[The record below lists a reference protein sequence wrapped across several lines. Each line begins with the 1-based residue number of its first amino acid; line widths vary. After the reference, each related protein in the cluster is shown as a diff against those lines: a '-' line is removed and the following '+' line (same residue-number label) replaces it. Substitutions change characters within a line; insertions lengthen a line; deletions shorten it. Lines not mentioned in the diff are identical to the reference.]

1 VEAWEVEH
9 IERPGRDKRRLE
21 RGQALV
27 EFAVLLS
34 FVFLLLAGAL
44 DLGSLLDN
52 QLAIVYATRQAA
64 RTGAEEDTNAGAD
77 CAVLGAVYAAT
88 QNLNLVTVTRIVI
101 YKADA
106 NGNPTSSE
114 QVYAGNPGCPSPPNT
129 PEAASP
135 ATWAPG
141 TRLDVPPNED
151 SLGIEIDYI
160 YNWQTAFIAAGSFQ
174 GTDRTVMKLNPVVGN
189 VGASGVV

>member
-1 VEAWEVEH
+1 MEAWEVEGKR
-9 IERPGRDKRRLE
+9 RPGSDKRRLQ

-27 EFAVLLS
+27 EFTILLT

-44 DLGSLLDN
+44 DLGSLLDS

-77 CAVLGAVYAAT
+77 CAVLGAIYAAT
-88 QNLNLVTVTRIVI
+88 QNLSLVTITRVVI

-106 NGNPTSSE
+106 NGNPTADE

-129 PEAASP
+129 PESPNP
-135 ATWAPG
+135 ATWDPSIRQD
-141 TRLDVPPNED
+141 TPPNED
-151 SLGIEIDYI
+151 SIGIEIDYT
-160 YNWQTAFIAAGSFQ
+160 YNWQTAFIAVGSFQ
-174 GTDRTVMKLNPVVGN
+174 GTDRTVMKLNPVV
-189 VGASGVV
+189 